1 MFPFTNEGYEL
12 AVSFPRAIRYKGIYR
27 FNMSAFKTMNPFEFS
42 PYNHT
47 LGGGFK
53 GVHRFIVSNLRER

>member
-1 MFPFTNEGYEL
+1 MWYVT
-12 AVSFPRAIRYKGIYR
+12 AISFPRTIRYKGIYR

>member
-1 MFPFTNEGYEL
+1 
-12 AVSFPRAIRYKGIYR
+12 
-27 FNMSAFKTMNPFEFS
+27 MSAFKTMNPFEFS

-53 GVHRFIVSNLRER
+53 GVHRFIVWGGFKGVHRFIVSNLRER